1 MRTPTVDV
9 SLKNNSD
16 SGYQTLVMLVE
27 ATTSIEIQGEY
38 TANSPIGKYYATQFI
53 TQSWPIKFIER
64 DPESRIGHRRMFC
77 HRFPFRWLVKG
88 SSFIVPVGQ
97 SSANEKRM
105 FSSPTDT
112 LKTVLA

>member
-1 MRTPTVDV
+1 MHNPNVDV
-9 SLKNNSD
+9 SLKKNYD
-16 SGYQTLVMLVE
+16 SGYQTLVMLVK
-27 ATTSIEIQGEY
+27 ATTSIEIQGDY

-53 TQSWPIKFIER
+53 TQSRPIKLRER
-64 DPESRIGHRRMFC
+64 DPESQIGHRRMFS

-97 SSANEKRM
+97 SSPNEKLM

-112 LKTVLA
+112 LETVLA